1 MLHYFLALYVGTCYN
16 QGMNTTQIIITSTAG
31 KTLRIVEPRRLVCG
45 CPNRTCKRATLL
57 DACVALGAAL
67 DSLTEDEFYESDAE
81 TQAELATAAHKA
93 AERECDAQ
101 GPGLSRWFPTVPTA
115 YIPDYR
121 DARNDAAMDAAKE
134 ARLGY

>member
-1 MLHYFLALYVGTCYN
+1 
-16 QGMNTTQIIITSTAG
+16 MNTTQILITSTAG
-31 KTLRIVEPRRLVCG
+31 KTLRIVKPRRLVCG

-57 DACVALGAAL
+57 DAYTALGLAL
-67 DSLTEDEFYESDAE
+67 ESMTDDEFSESDADIQE
-81 TQAELATAAHKA
+81 TLALAAYRA

-101 GPGLSRWFPTVPTA
+101 GPGLSRWFPTVQRPF
-115 YIPDYR
+115 IPDYR

>member
-1 MLHYFLALYVGTCYN
+1 
-16 QGMNTTQIIITSTAG
+16 MNTTRILITSTSG

-45 CPNRTCKRATLL
+45 CKHRTCKRATLL

-81 TQAELATAAHKA
+81 TQAELANAAHKA

-101 GPGLSRWFPTVPTA
+101 GPGLSRWLPTAPAA

>member
-1 MLHYFLALYVGTCYN
+1 MAHIN
-16 QGMNTTQIIITSTAG
+16 ITSTSG
-31 KTLRIVEPRRLVCG
+31 KTLRIVETRLIYCG
-45 CPNRTCKRATLL
+45 CPNRECQRAVLL
-57 DACVALGAAL
+57 DAYTALGDAL
-67 DSLTEDEFYESDAE
+67 ESLTDDEYWESDAE
-81 TQAELATAAHKA
+81 TQETLARAAWLA

-121 DARNDAAMDAAKE
+121 DALNDAAMDAAKE

>member
-1 MLHYFLALYVGTCYN
+1 
-16 QGMNTTQIIITSTAG
+16 MNTTQILITSTAG

-81 TQAELATAAHKA
+81 TQADLANAAYRA

-101 GPGLSRWFPTVPTA
+101 GPGLSRWTPPRVPDE
-115 YIPDYR
+115 YIPDYM
-121 DARNDAAMDAAKE
+121 DSYNDAAMDAAKE

>member
-1 MLHYFLALYVGTCYN
+1 
-16 QGMNTTQIIITSTAG
+16 MNTTQILITSTAG
-31 KTLRIVEPRRLVCG
+31 NTLRIVEPRRLVCG

-57 DACVALGAAL
+57 DAYTALGTAL
-67 DSLTEDEFYESDAE
+67 ESLSDDEFAESDADTQE
-81 TQAELATAAHKA
+81 TLALAAYKA

-121 DARNDAAMDAAKE
+121 DALNDAAMDAAKE

>member
-1 MLHYFLALYVGTCYN
+1 
-16 QGMNTTQIIITSTAG
+16 MNTTQILITSTSG

-57 DACVALGAAL
+57 DAYTALGAAL
-67 DSLTEDEFYESDAE
+67 ESMTDDEFAESDAD
-81 TQAELATAAHKA
+81 TQESLALAAYKA

-101 GPGLSRWFPTVPTA
+101 GPGLSRWVPTA
-115 YIPDYR
+115 PTAFISDHLDNYR
-121 DARNDAAMDAAKE
+121 DAAMDAAKE

>member
-1 MLHYFLALYVGTCYN
+1 MT
-16 QGMNTTQIIITSTAG
+16 TTQILITSTAG

-57 DACVALGAAL
+57 DACVALGSAL

-81 TQAELATAAHKA
+81 TQAELANAAHKA

-101 GPGLSRWFPTVPTA
+101 GPGLSRWFPTVQTA
-115 YIPDYR
+115 YISDYR

-134 ARLGY
+134 ARLGC

>member
-1 MLHYFLALYVGTCYN
+1 
-16 QGMNTTQIIITSTAG
+16 MNTTRILITSTSG

-45 CPNRTCKRATLL
+45 CKHRTCKRATLL

-81 TQAELATAAHKA
+81 TQAELATAAHAA

-101 GPGLSRWFPTVPTA
+101 GPGLSRWTPPRVPA
-115 YIPDYR
+115 EYIPDYM
-121 DARNDAAMDAAKE
+121 DGYNDAAFDAAKE

>member
-1 MLHYFLALYVGTCYN
+1 
-16 QGMNTTQIIITSTAG
+16 MNTTQILITSTTG

-81 TQAELATAAHKA
+81 TQAELANAAHKA

-101 GPGLSRWFPTVPTA
+101 GPGLSRWTPPRVPA
-115 YIPDYR
+115 EYIPDYM
-121 DARNDAAMDAAKE
+121 DGYNDAAMDAAKE

>member
-1 MLHYFLALYVGTCYN
+1 
-16 QGMNTTQIIITSTAG
+16 MNTTQILITSTAG

-81 TQAELATAAHKA
+81 TQAELANAAHKA

-101 GPGLSRWFPTVPTA
+101 GPGLSRWFPTAPTA
-115 YIPDYR
+115 YIPDWREAY
-121 DARNDAAMDAAKE
+121 DDAAMDAAKE
-134 ARLGY
+134 VRLGY